1 MPTTSTEP
9 PKVYGAIC
17 AVMADI
23 GKTGIAKDR
32 KNVQQNYAFRG
43 IDDVYNELNG
53 LLAKHRLVMLPAV
66 AEAKRTERET
76 KNGGVLFY
84 TQLTVDFTLA
94 SAEDGSTTTI
104 RTVGEAMDSADKSSN
119 KAQSAAYKYAAMMV
133 FCIPTEGDNDAD
145 ATTHEVRAGI
155 AATANGRKS
164 SAQAKRDG
172 DDAKV
177 KADIAKCDKD
187 GLREWHERFDD
198 YTAHLPLSWLDSI
211 RDMLELRLEE
221 LNGATEVDA
230 DQAALDEAFRASVG
244 PASPAPVARRGH
256 DREAA

>member
-1 MPTTSTEP
+1 METSVE
-9 PKVYGAIC
+9 
-17 AVMADI
+17 
-23 GKTGIAKDR
+23 IAKLAEALS
-32 KNVQQNYAFRG
+32 KAQASVEGAVKGKVNPAFRTKYA
-43 IDDVYNELNG
+43 DLASVWDACREALTTNG
-53 LLAKHRLVMLPAV
+53 LSVIQSPGPISDGRMEMTTMLLHASGEWV
-66 AEAKRTERET
+66 R
-76 KNGGVLFY
+76 GS
-84 TQLTVDFTLA
+84 LTIPLGKVD
-94 SAEDGSTTTI
+94 
-104 RTVGEAMDSADKSSN
+104 
-119 KAQSAAYKYAAMMV
+119 AQSY
-133 FCIPTEGDNDAD
+133 GS
-145 ATTHEVRAGI
+145 ATTYARRYALAAFVGVAPDDDDGNAASKAKPAANQSGGGSSPGAGKAAEYEVGQ
-155 AATANGRKS
+155 GRKS
-164 SAQAKRDG
+164 AAQAKRDG
-172 DDAKV
+172 DDATI